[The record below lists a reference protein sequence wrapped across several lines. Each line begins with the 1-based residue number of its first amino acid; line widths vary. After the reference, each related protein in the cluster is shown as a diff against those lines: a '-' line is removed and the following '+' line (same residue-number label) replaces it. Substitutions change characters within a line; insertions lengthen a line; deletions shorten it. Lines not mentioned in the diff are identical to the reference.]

1 MRFLSFKSYQNNA
14 NGASENKYQNKI
26 KQVSPKFKQL
36 LNAWLSKKV
45 SDHGFCYAVPN
56 LGFEIYRERTNCTM
70 ILEKNVFRN
79 IILAEYFLTG
89 TQVGLNRGSDFL
101 L

>member
-1 MRFLSFKSYQNNA
+1 
-14 NGASENKYQNKI
+14 
-26 KQVSPKFKQL
+26 
-36 LNAWLSKKV
+36 
-45 SDHGFCYAVPN
+45 
-56 LGFEIYRERTNCTM
+56 M

-79 IILAEYFLTG
+79 IILAEYILTG